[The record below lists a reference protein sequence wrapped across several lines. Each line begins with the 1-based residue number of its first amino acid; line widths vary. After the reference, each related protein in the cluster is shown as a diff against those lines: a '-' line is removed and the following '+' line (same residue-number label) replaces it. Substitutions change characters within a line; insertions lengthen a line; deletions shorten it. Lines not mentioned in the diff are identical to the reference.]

1 MKDKLKFAIGLLL
14 CLIGIV
20 FILYFTFLKVLIIV
34 PILLFFGT
42 LFIKSRIISFSLN
55 ALTIIPF
62 LVVLFIIRFP
72 MSESIVVESRI
83 RYQMIDL
90 GQGDFIRNGIELK
103 LGNKRVFLQDA
114 PNRIYWLYVNSSD
127 FKKVWPESPFKMQ
140 EKNYTIKAKLKAY
153 KLINGGYSRATVME
167 IDTLHERPIFSK

>member
-1 MKDKLKFAIGLLL
+1 
-14 CLIGIV
+14 
-20 FILYFTFLKVLIIV
+20 
-34 PILLFFGT
+34 
-42 LFIKSRIISFSLN
+42 
-55 ALTIIPF
+55 
-62 LVVLFIIRFP
+62 